1 MLKSIPKSN
10 ITKRKFQVYKLWNV
24 DDSVYPTSL
33 ASTASLSEVSQSLYQ
48 SVKSKYYNNL
58 DGNIFT
64 TFGSYKNLADIVK
77 ERNISDTVYVID
89 IDRNKF
95 GEQIKKKSVRLTTAS
110 GDTLVDDGFGNIV
123 DPVPTYNFTEF
134 DAENAILTIEQGGN
148 EYELDVISFDL
159 ENGAIILLD
168 DGNAETYYVI
178 SIDFETGV
186 IKFTYQLDFEDIGI
200 ITLTYGN
207 VFYSEGIIVFNSGST
222 ETLDTYRLEY
232 RSTQTIYETE
242 VLVSVKAGEFNYS
255 QNPSAVDVTLS
266 GSYYFET
273 TPITNV
279 SPAKNVKI
287 KEVLDIEQRR
297 FYSGSIDST
306 KIGTWDDYYN
316 SSSIDPTGSYLA
328 PYITTIGLYD
338 DNGDMVAIAKLPQP
352 IKNLPDYDL
361 NFLIRFDT

>member
-10 ITKRKFQVYKLWNV
+10 ITKRKFQVYKLWNI

-33 ASTASLSEVSQSLYQ
+33 SSTSSLSEVSQSLYQ
-48 SVKSKYYNNL
+48 SIKSKYYTNL
-58 DGNIFT
+58 DGNIFN
-64 TFGSYKNLADIVK
+64 TFGSYKNLADIAK
-77 ERNISDTVYVID
+77 ERNISDTIYVID

-95 GEQIKKKSVRLTTAS
+95 GEQIKKKSVRLTTNEGS
-110 GDTLVDDGFGNIV
+110 ELVDDGFGNII
-123 DPVPTYNFTEF
+123 DPIPTYNFTRF
-134 DAENAILTIEQGGN
+134 DAELAILTIEQGGV
-148 EYELDVISFDL
+148 EYDIDVISFDL
-159 ENGAIILLD
+159 NNGAIVLLD
-168 DGNAETYYVI
+168 DGIGETYYVI
-178 SIDFETGV
+178 SIDFETGI
-186 IKFTYQLDFEDIGI
+186 IKFTYQLDFENIDIV
-200 ITLTYGN
+200 TLSYGN
-207 VFYSEGIIVFNSGST
+207 VFYSDGIIIFNSGST
-222 ETLDTYRLEY
+222 DSLDSYQLEY

-255 QNPSAVDVTLS
+255 QNPSAVEVKLS

-287 KEVLDIEQRR
+287 KEVLDINQRR

-306 KIGTWDDYYN
+306 KVGTWDDYFN
-316 SSSIDPTGSYLA
+316 SSSVDPTGSYLA
-328 PYITTIGLYD
+328 PFITTIGLYD

>member
-1 MLKSIPKSN
+1 MLKSIPKSS
-10 ITKRKFQVYKLWNV
+10 ITKRKFQVYKLWSTSESEYPAQFV
-24 DDSVYPTSL
+24 SGSDPLYRSVR
-33 ASTASLSEVSQSLYQ
+33 A
-48 SVKSKYYNNL
+48 KYYNNL
-58 DGNIFT
+58 DGNVINL
-64 TFGSYKNLADIVK
+64 FGPTKNPAEVSK
-77 ERNISDTVYVID
+77 ERQLAEYIYVID
-89 IDRNKF
+89 IDRNKL
-95 GEQIKKKSVRLTTAS
+95 GERIKSKSVKLTTHQ
-110 GDTLVDDGFGNIV
+110 GDDLIDDGFGRLVNPI
-123 DPVPTYNFTEF
+123 PTYNFTSLDLE
-134 DAENAILTIEQGGN
+134 EGILTIEQDTI
-148 EYELDVISFDL
+148 EYEIDVEFINLETKQAVLLFD
-159 ENGAIILLD
+159 GDAD
-168 DGNAETYYVI
+168 TYYLI
-178 SIDFETGV
+178 SIDFELGV
-186 IKFTYQLDFEDIGI
+186 IKFEAELDFEG
-200 ITLTYGN
+200 LGLSVSSFGN
-207 VFYSEGIIVFNSGST
+207 VFYSDGIIVFNSGSDST
-222 ETLDTYRLEY
+222 IETYQLQY

-306 KIGTWDDYYN
+306 KVGTWNDYYN
-316 SSSIDPTGSYLA
+316 SSSVDPTGSYLA

-338 DNGDMVAIAKLPQP
+338 DNGDMVAVAKLPQP

>member
-1 MLKSIPKSN
+1 MLKSIPKSS
-10 ITKRKFQVYKLWNV
+10 ITKRKFQVYKLWSTSESEYPAQFV
-24 DDSVYPTSL
+24 SGSDPLYRSVR
-33 ASTASLSEVSQSLYQ
+33 A
-48 SVKSKYYNNL
+48 KYYNNL
-58 DGNIFT
+58 DGNVINL
-64 TFGSYKNLADIVK
+64 FGPTKNPAEVSK
-77 ERNISDTVYVID
+77 ERQLAEYIYVID
-89 IDRNKF
+89 IDRNKL
-95 GEQIKKKSVRLTTAS
+95 GERIKSKSVKLTTHQ
-110 GDTLVDDGFGNIV
+110 GDDLIDDGFGRLVNPI
-123 DPVPTYNFTEF
+123 PTYNFTSLDLE
-134 DAENAILTIEQGGN
+134 EGILTIEQDTI
-148 EYELDVISFDL
+148 EYEIDVQFINLETKQAVLLFD
-159 ENGAIILLD
+159 GDAD
-168 DGNAETYYVI
+168 TYYLI
-178 SIDFETGV
+178 SIDFELGV
-186 IKFTYQLDFEDIGI
+186 IKFEAELDFEG
-200 ITLTYGN
+200 LGLSVSSFGN
-207 VFYSEGIIVFNSGST
+207 VFYSDGIIVFNSGSDST
-222 ETLDTYRLEY
+222 IETYQLQY

-306 KIGTWDDYYN
+306 KVGTWNDYYN
-316 SSSIDPTGSYLA
+316 SSSVDPTGSYLA

-338 DNGDMVAIAKLPQP
+338 DNGDMVAVAKLPQP

>member
-1 MLKSIPKSN
+1 MLKSIPKSS
-10 ITKRKFQVYKLWNV
+10 ITKRKFQVYKLWSTSESEYPAQFV
-24 DDSVYPTSL
+24 SGSDPLYRSVR
-33 ASTASLSEVSQSLYQ
+33 A
-48 SVKSKYYNNL
+48 KYYNNL
-58 DGNIFT
+58 DGNLVNIFGPT
-64 TFGSYKNLADIVK
+64 KNPAELSK
-77 ERNISDTVYVID
+77 ERQIAEYIYVID
-89 IDRNKF
+89 IDRNKL
-95 GEQIKKKSVRLTTAS
+95 GERIKSKSVKLTTNQ
-110 GDTLVDDGFGNIV
+110 GDELVDDGFGRLVNPI
-123 DPVPTYNFTEF
+123 PTYNFTALDLE
-134 DAENAILTIEQGGN
+134 EGILTIVQDSN
-148 EYELDVISFDL
+148 EYEIDVQSINL
-159 ENGAIILLD
+159 QTRQAILLFEGD
-168 DGNAETYYVI
+168 ADTYFLI
-178 SIDFETGV
+178 SIDFELGI
-186 IKFTYQLDFEDIGI
+186 IKFEAELDFEG
-200 ITLTYGN
+200 LGLSVSSFGN
-207 VFYSEGIIVFNSGST
+207 VFYSDGIIVFNSGSDST
-222 ETLDTYRLEY
+222 IETYQLQY

-273 TPITNV
+273 TPILNV

-306 KIGTWDDYYN
+306 KVGTWNDYYN

-338 DNGDMVAIAKLPQP
+338 DNGDMVAVAKLPQP

>member
-33 ASTASLSEVSQSLYQ
+33 ASTSSLSEVSQSLYR

-58 DGNIFT
+58 DGNIFN
-64 TFGSYKNLADIVK
+64 TFGSYKNLADIIK
-77 ERNISDTVYVID
+77 ERNISDTIYVID

-95 GEQIKKKSVRLTTAS
+95 GEQIKKKSVRLTTNQDAE
-110 GDTLVDDGFGNIV
+110 LVDDGFGNII
-123 DPVPTYNFTEF
+123 DPIPTYNFTAF
-134 DAENAILTIEQGGN
+134 DAENGILSIEQGGT
-148 EYELDVISFDL
+148 EYNVDVISFDL
-159 ENGAIILLD
+159 NNGAIVMLD
-168 DGNAETYYVI
+168 NGIGETYYVI
-178 SIDFETGV
+178 SIDFQTGI

-200 ITLTYGN
+200 ITLSYGN
-207 VFYSEGIIVFNSGST
+207 VFYSEGIIVFNSGSGD
-222 ETLDTYRLEY
+222 TLDSYQLEY

-255 QNPSAVDVTLS
+255 QNPSAVEVTLS

-273 TPITNV
+273 TPIQNV

-287 KEVLDIEQRR
+287 KEILDIEQRR

-306 KIGTWDDYYN
+306 KVGTWEDYYN
-316 SSSIDPTGSYLA
+316 SSSVDPTGSYLA

-338 DNGDMVAIAKLPQP
+338 DNGDMVAVAKLPQP

>member
-1 MLKSIPKSN
+1 MLKSIPKSS
-10 ITKRKFQVYKLWNV
+10 ITKRKFQVYKLWSTSESEYPAQFV
-24 DDSVYPTSL
+24 SGSDPLYRSVR
-33 ASTASLSEVSQSLYQ
+33 A
-48 SVKSKYYNNL
+48 KYYNNL
-58 DGNIFT
+58 DGNLVNIFGPT
-64 TFGSYKNLADIVK
+64 KNPAELSK
-77 ERNISDTVYVID
+77 ERQIAEYIYVID
-89 IDRNKF
+89 IDRNKL
-95 GEQIKKKSVRLTTAS
+95 GERIKSKSVKLTTNQ
-110 GDTLVDDGFGNIV
+110 GDELVDDGFGRLVNPI
-123 DPVPTYNFTEF
+123 PTYNFTALDLE
-134 DAENAILTIEQGGN
+134 EGILTIVQDSN
-148 EYELDVISFDL
+148 EYEIDVQSINL
-159 ENGAIILLD
+159 QTRQAILLFEGD
-168 DGNAETYYVI
+168 ADTYFLI
-178 SIDFETGV
+178 SIDFELGI
-186 IKFTYQLDFEDIGI
+186 IKFEAELDFEG
-200 ITLTYGN
+200 LGLNVSSFGN
-207 VFYSEGIIVFNSGST
+207 VFYSDGIIVFNSGSDST
-222 ETLDTYRLEY
+222 IETYQLQY

-273 TPITNV
+273 TPILNV

-306 KIGTWDDYYN
+306 KVGTWNDYYN

-338 DNGDMVAIAKLPQP
+338 DNGDMVAVAKLPQP

>member
-10 ITKRKFQVYKLWNV
+10 ITKRKFQVYKLWNTS
-24 DDSVYPTSL
+24 DSEYPAQFVSG
-33 ASTASLSEVSQSLYQ
+33 SEPLYR
-48 SVKSKYYNNL
+48 SVRAKYYNNL
-58 DGNIFT
+58 DGNVINL
-64 TFGSYKNLADIVK
+64 FGPSRNPSQLLN
-77 ERNISDTVYVID
+77 ERIISEYIYVID
-89 IDRNKF
+89 IDRNKL
-95 GEQIKKKSVRLTTAS
+95 GERIKSKSVRLTTHE
-110 GDTLVDDGFGNIV
+110 GEELIDDGFGVIINQI
-123 DPVPTYNFTEF
+123 PTYEF
-134 DAENAILTIEQGGN
+134 NTLDLEEGILVLLQNGIEYEIDVVSIDLQSRQAILLFEG
-148 EYELDVISFDL
+148 EVD
-159 ENGAIILLD
+159 
-168 DGNAETYYVI
+168 TYYLI
-178 SIDFETGV
+178 SIDFELGIV
-186 IKFTYQLDFEDIGI
+186 KFETELDFENID
-200 ITLTYGN
+200 LFVKSFGN
-207 VFYSEGIIVFNSGST
+207 VFYSDGVIVFNSGSSNSL
-222 ETLDTYRLEY
+222 ETYELQY

-273 TPITNV
+273 TPIFNL

-297 FYSGSIDST
+297 YYSGSIDST
-306 KIGTWDDYYN
+306 KIGTWEDYYN
-316 SSSIDPTGSYLA
+316 SASIDPTGSYLA

>member
-33 ASTASLSEVSQSLYQ
+33 ASTSSLSEVSQSLYQ
-48 SVKSKYYNNL
+48 SVKSKYYTNL
-58 DGNIFT
+58 DGNIFN
-64 TFGSYKNLADIVK
+64 TFGSYKNLADIIK
-77 ERNISDTVYVID
+77 ERNISDTIYVID

-95 GEQIKKKSVRLTTAS
+95 GEQIKKKSVRLTTNQGAE
-110 GDTLVDDGFGNIV
+110 LVDDGFGNII
-123 DPVPTYNFTEF
+123 DPIPTYNFTAF
-134 DAENAILTIEQGGN
+134 DAESGSLTIEQGGT
-148 EYELDVISFDL
+148 EYEVDVISFDL
-159 ENGAIILLD
+159 NNGAIVMLD
-168 DGNAETYYVI
+168 NGIGETYYVI
-178 SIDFETGV
+178 SIDFDAGI

-200 ITLTYGN
+200 ITLSYGN
-207 VFYSEGIIVFNSGST
+207 VFYSEGIIVFNSGSGD
-222 ETLDTYRLEY
+222 TLDSYQLEY

-255 QNPSAVDVTLS
+255 QNPSAVEVTLS

-273 TPITNV
+273 TPIQNV

-287 KEVLDIEQRR
+287 KEILDIEQRR

-306 KIGTWDDYYN
+306 KVGTWEDYYN
-316 SSSIDPTGSYLA
+316 SSSVDPTGSYLA

-338 DNGDMVAIAKLPQP
+338 DNGDMVAVAKLPQP

>member
-1 MLKSIPKSN
+1 MLKSIPKSS
-10 ITKRKFQVYKLWNV
+10 ITKRKFQVYKLWSTSESEYPAHFV
-24 DDSVYPTSL
+24 SGSDPLYRSVR
-33 ASTASLSEVSQSLYQ
+33 A
-48 SVKSKYYNNL
+48 KYYNNL
-58 DGNIFT
+58 DGNVINL
-64 TFGSYKNLADIVK
+64 FGPTKNPAEVSK
-77 ERNISDTVYVID
+77 ERQLAEYIYVID
-89 IDRNKF
+89 IDRNKL
-95 GEQIKKKSVRLTTAS
+95 GERIKSKSVKLTTHQ
-110 GDTLVDDGFGNIV
+110 GDDLIDDGFGRLVNPI
-123 DPVPTYNFTEF
+123 PTYNFTSLDLE
-134 DAENAILTIEQGGN
+134 EGILTIEQDTI
-148 EYELDVISFDL
+148 EYEIDVEFINLETKQAVLLFD
-159 ENGAIILLD
+159 GDAD
-168 DGNAETYYVI
+168 TYYLI
-178 SIDFETGV
+178 SIDFELGV
-186 IKFTYQLDFEDIGI
+186 IKFEAELDFEG
-200 ITLTYGN
+200 LGLSVSSFGN
-207 VFYSEGIIVFNSGST
+207 VFYSDGIIVFNSGSDST
-222 ETLDTYRLEY
+222 IETYQLQY

-306 KIGTWDDYYN
+306 KVGTWNDYYN
-316 SSSIDPTGSYLA
+316 SSSVDPTGSYLA

-338 DNGDMVAIAKLPQP
+338 DNGDMVAVAKLPQP